1 MSWDYGKVADI
12 AIIISGFAFKSEWF
26 EENGADLKVIRIGDL
41 QNNEIVLNDA
51 LSINRSKHK
60 ISDQYEIKCNDI
72 LMALSGATVGKIA
85 VAKQK
90 DEGSYINQRVA
101 IIRGKTIENSKYLQY
116 VFKGELL
123 SKLLMSAGGAA
134 QPNLSPKD
142 LAKMEIPLPPPS
154 EQQRIAAVLDK
165 VEEIKRKR
173 KQSIAKL
180 DQLATNRYEEL
191 FGDPSSYDGTEIT
204 LGECLTF
211 INGRAYSQHELL
223 DSGTPII
230 RIQNLNGGSRWFYSN
245 LTLPEDKYC
254 DEGDLLFAW
263 SATFGPYIWHGSKS
277 IYHYHIWKVVPSNSI
292 DKQFAYYL
300 LKSITQQ
307 VKDASHGASMLHMTK
322 GGIEA
327 WTIKLPSTENQLVFS
342 SFINKLNE
350 LNRRSDFSKNK
361 IFETLASFRNQAFT
375 TGFDA

>member
-1 MSWDYGKVADI
+1 MTWNYGKVEDI
-12 AIIISGFAFKSEWF
+12 AIVISGFAFKSEWF
-26 EENGADLKVIRIGDL
+26 GEDGANLKVIRIGDL

-51 LSINRSKHK
+51 LSVNKSNHK
-60 ISDQYEIKCNDI
+60 ISNQYEIKCNDI

-85 VAKQK
+85 VAKQI

-101 IIRGKTIENSKYLQY
+101 IIRGKRTENSKYLRY
-116 VFKGELL
+116 VFDGELL

-142 LAKMEIPLPPPS
+142 LAKMEIPLPPLA
-154 EQQRIAAVLDK
+154 EQQRIAAILDK
-165 VEEIKRKR
+165 AEEIKRKR
-173 KQSIAKL
+173 EQAIAKL
-180 DQLATNRYEEL
+180 DELAQSTFVEM
-191 FGDPSSYDGTEIT
+191 FGDPSGYDGTEIT

-223 DSGTPII
+223 NSGTPII

-245 LTLPEDKYC
+245 LMLPTDKYC
-254 DEGDLLFAW
+254 DQGDLLFAW

-277 IYHYHIWKVVPSNSI
+277 IYHYHIWKVVPSNLI

-327 WTIKLPSTENQLVFS
+327 WKIKLPTIEHQLVFS
-342 SFINKLNE
+342 SFIKKLNE
-350 LNRRSDFSKNK
+350 LNGRFGLSKN
-361 IFETLASFRNQAFT
+361 IISENLASLQHQAFT
-375 TGFDA
+375 TGFNA